1 MYIVQIELLTRA
13 EDKSVINFIYFF
25 FFFGK
30 QKHFSLRVFPL
41 SFTTCLCVSVCVFFF
56 MINGSCYII
65 IIFLVTNKIGKQ
77 QQLLLLS
84 TKKQKKTFSIN
95 EKSIKYAFPSML
107 YTEKKNRCTFSATF
121 YNCWLTCL
129 LYIYNLIN

>member
-25 FFFGK
+25 FFLENKNIFLCA
-30 QKHFSLRVFPL
+30 FFLWALPRAYVWVF
-41 SFTTCLCVSVCVFFF
+41 VFFF
-56 MINGSCYII
+56 MINGSWYII